1 MWRLISRYSK
11 YFNWGEMNLID
22 IKKRLKRLPYSN
34 IRIKSLHHEIIS
46 LRYGTVKGQSFD
58 GMPKSPSN
66 DNRTEELNIH
76 VIDKIDE
83 IYKKIER
90 EYQEQD
96 DLIKAIEN
104 LSDPIENL
112 VMRLLCI
119 EGLSWNE
126 VQRELRCSRSTIK
139 RARESAIKKMILA
152 ELNGTN

>member
-1 MWRLISRYSK
+1 
-11 YFNWGEMNLID
+11 MND

-139 RARESAIKKMILA
+139 RARESAIKKMILT

>member
-1 MWRLISRYSK
+1 M
-11 YFNWGEMNLID
+11 ID

-139 RARESAIKKMILA
+139 RARESAIKKMILT

>member
-1 MWRLISRYSK
+1 
-11 YFNWGEMNLID
+11 MNLID

>member
-1 MWRLISRYSK
+1 M
-11 YFNWGEMNLID
+11 D
-22 IKKRLKRLPYSN
+22 IRKRLKRLPYSN
-34 IRIKSLHHEIIS
+34 IRIKSLHNEIIG
-46 LRYGTVKGQSFD
+46 LRSGTVKGQSFNN
-58 GMPKSPSN
+58 MPKAK
-66 DNRTEELNIH
+66 DNKNKSEELNIH

-96 DLIKAIEN
+96 ELVKAIEN

-119 EGLSWNE
+119 EGLSWNG

-152 ELNGTN
+152 ELNDTN

>member
-1 MWRLISRYSK
+1 
-11 YFNWGEMNLID
+11 MNLID

-46 LRYGTVKGQSFD
+46 LRSGTVKGQSFD

>member
-1 MWRLISRYSK
+1 
-11 YFNWGEMNLID
+11 MNLND

-139 RARESAIKKMILA
+139 RARESAIKKMILT